1 MEIDLNSW
9 MTDPVIG
16 NDPWPM
22 YAGLRDFAPAVSA
35 PFSRSRSGNVVI
47 LSRYDDVHKALRVP
61 ELFEANGANEMGQQ
75 RPVIPLDID
84 PPEHAKY
91 RKLLD
96 PLFSPR
102 AVAAL
107 ADDTRA
113 IAKEML
119 AKVAEAGQADFHE
132 AFTVPFPCRVFLN
145 VVGFPAEDLDLFLR
159 WKDAFVHGE
168 AVAGSNDL
176 TVLRELWAATAA
188 EVYAYFDAMLD
199 RRIAEPAD
207 DLATRLVQAE
217 IGDQP
222 LTRNEMLDILFL
234 QMAAG
239 LDTVTATLDCVLT
252 RLARDVDLQ
261 NECRGEPERTRQ
273 IVEELLRV
281 ETPVSLVL
289 RYATQDMVMH
299 DVQIAKGDLV
309 MLLLGAANTDD
320 RVFDDP
326 MTTDINRD
334 NSRHMAF
341 GGGVHRCLGSHLA
354 RQELKVALE
363 EIFATL
369 GTFTIP
375 EGQEVNFVP
384 GIRTAV
390 RLPLQWE
397 TA

>member
-47 LSRYDDVHKALRVP
+47 LSRYEDVHRALRAP

-119 AKVAEAGQADFHE
+119 VKVAEAEQADFHE

-145 VVGFPAEDLDLFLR
+145 VVGFPVDDLDLFLR

-199 RRIAEPAD
+199 RRIADPAD

-252 RLARDVDLQ
+252 RLARDVELQ
-261 NECRGEPERTRQ
+261 KACRGEPERTRQ

-320 RVFDDP
+320 RVFDEP

-390 RLPLQWE
+390 SLPLQWA